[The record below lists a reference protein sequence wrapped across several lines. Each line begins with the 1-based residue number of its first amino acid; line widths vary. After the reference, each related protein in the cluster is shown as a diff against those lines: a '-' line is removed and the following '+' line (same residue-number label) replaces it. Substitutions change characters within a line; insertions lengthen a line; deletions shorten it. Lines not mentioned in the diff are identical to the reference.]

1 MPTETLMMKDS
12 GIDCIAEIPENW
24 DISRIKY
31 DATFYNGDRSEEYP
45 SGNDIIDEGIP
56 FVNSENIHGTFLD
69 VSSCKCITNEKYKRL
84 GGAKLKINDIVFCLR
99 GSVGNCSINKSIN
112 EGTVASSLVAIR
124 ANNINPDFLNY
135 YLNSDSTVFQTSL
148 FQNGSCAANLSAEK
162 VSNYYICTPILKEQQ
177 AIAVF
182 LDEKCEKIDK
192 VIGEIEEQIQVLED
206 YKKSLITE
214 TVTKGLDKNVPM
226 KNSGIDWI
234 GQIPKDWNIKRIKYF
249 TNLNGRIGWQGL
261 TTEDYQDEG
270 PFLITGVDFLNGSID
285 WSSCTHITE
294 KRWLE
299 ANTIQIKNDDLLITK
314 DGTVGKVAVVSGL
327 NDKASLNSGVLLI
340 RPQGNVEYYNRYI
353 YYQLISDVFWSWFEF
368 NKSGNSTIIHLYQ
381 QDFANLYTL
390 LPNITEQKQ
399 IADYLDKECKKIDKT
414 ISDKKEQLETI
425 KEYKKSL
432 IYEYVTGKKRVAC

>member
-1 MPTETLMMKDS
+1 MPTETLIMKDS
-12 GIDCIAEIPENW
+12 KNTWYGNIPTDWVINKYKFICKISSGDAMSPEDLDDSYEYEVYGGGKLIGFANSYNTQNCILIGRVGANC
-24 DISRIKY
+24 
-31 DATFYNGDRSEEYP
+31 G
-45 SGNDIIDEGIP
+45 
-56 FVNSENIHGTFLD
+56 
-69 VSSCKCITNEKYKRL
+69 CITNISDKCWATDNAL
-84 GGAKLKINDIVFCLR
+84 ILKTSSNKNYMNYLLMASNLNDI
-99 GSVGNCSINKSIN
+99 N
-112 EGTVASSLVAIR
+112 ESNAQPLITASKVLNFKIPFTC
-124 ANNINPDFLNY
+124 NIN
-135 YLNSDSTVFQTSL
+135 
-148 FQNGSCAANLSAEK
+148 
-162 VSNYYICTPILKEQQ
+162 EQQ
-177 AIAVF
+177 AIAIF

-294 KRWLE
+294 KRWIE
-299 ANTIQIKNDDLLITK
+299 ANTIQIRNGDLLITK

-399 IADYLDKECKKIDKT
+399 IADYLDKECEKIDKT
-414 ISDKKEQLETI
+414 IKNKKEQLETI

>member
-12 GIDCIAEIPENW
+12 KIDWIGDIPDEWNIKKIKH
-24 DISRIKY
+24 ISNVHSSVRIFE
-31 DATFYNGDRSEEYP
+31 DEYK
-45 SGNDIIDEGIP
+45 DQGIP
-56 FVNSENIHGTFLD
+56 FFRTKEIVELANNKEISLELYISED
-69 VSSCKCITNEKYKRL
+69 KYKTFRSKKVEKGDL
-84 GGAKLKINDIVFCLR
+84 LISSIGTIGEVWVCDGRDFWYKDGNITQIDKNDSF
-99 GSVGNCSINKSIN
+99 
-112 EGTVASSLVAIR
+112 
-124 ANNINPDFLNY
+124 
-135 YLNSDSTVFQTSL
+135 
-148 FQNGSCAANLSAEK
+148 
-162 VSNYYICTPILKEQQ
+162 VSNYLKHLITSNIFMENIKFYESTTTISALTIEKIKEVKFPLPNLKEQQ
-177 AIAVF
+177 AIADF

-192 VIGEIEEQIQVLED
+192 VISEIEEQIQVLED

-226 KNSGIDWI
+226 KDSGIDWI
-234 GQIPKDWNIKRIKYF
+234 GKIPAKWEIKRIKYF

-285 WSSCTHITE
+285 WNSCTHITE
-294 KRWLE
+294 KRWIE

-340 RPQGNVEYYNRYI
+340 RPKGNVEYYNRYI

-390 LPNITEQKQ
+390 LPNIAEQKQ
-399 IADYLDKECKKIDKT
+399 IADYLDKECEKIDAT

>member
-1 MPTETLMMKDS
+1 MPTETLMMKVSKNTWYGNIPTDWVINKYKFICKISSGDAMAPEDLDDS
-12 GIDCIAEIPENW
+12 CEYEVYGGGKLIGFANSYNTQNCILIGRVGANC
-24 DISRIKY
+24 
-31 DATFYNGDRSEEYP
+31 G
-45 SGNDIIDEGIP
+45 
-56 FVNSENIHGTFLD
+56 
-69 VSSCKCITNEKYKRL
+69 CITNISDKCWATDNAL
-84 GGAKLKINDIVFCLR
+84 ILKTSSNKNYMNYLLMASNLNDI
-99 GSVGNCSINKSIN
+99 N
-112 EGTVASSLVAIR
+112 ESNAQPLITASKVLNFKIPFTC
-124 ANNINPDFLNY
+124 NIN
-135 YLNSDSTVFQTSL
+135 
-148 FQNGSCAANLSAEK
+148 
-162 VSNYYICTPILKEQQ
+162 EQQ
-177 AIAVF
+177 AIADF

-294 KRWLE
+294 KRWIE
-299 ANTIQIKNDDLLITK
+299 ANTIQIRNGDLLITK

-399 IADYLDKECKKIDKT
+399 IADYLDKECEKIDKT
-414 ISDKKEQLETI
+414 IKNKKEQLETI

>member
-1 MPTETLMMKDS
+1 MPTETLIMKDS
-12 GIDCIAEIPENW
+12 KIDWLGYIPQEWNVKK
-24 DISRIKY
+24 IKY
-31 DATFYNGDRSEEYP
+31 CAYLKTGTTPD
-45 SGNDIIDEGIP
+45 GNDGIVDENSDYNWYTPGDFVDNYILQLSERNILENAVKKYHIKLYSPDSVLMVCIGATVGKIGYIDKYAYSNQQITALMPKKDIIGK
-56 FVNSENIHGTFLD
+56 FLLYLLSAMTKYMNENAQYTTLPI
-69 VSSCKCITNEKYKRL
+69 
-84 GGAKLKINDIVFCLR
+84 INNTYL
-99 GSVGNCSINKSIN
+99 SSINIVLPNRMQEQQKI
-112 EGTVASSLVAIR
+112 A
-124 ANNINPDFLNY
+124 DFLN
-135 YLNSDSTVFQTSL
+135 
-148 FQNGSCAANLSAEK
+148 
-162 VSNYYICTPILKEQQ
+162 
-177 AIAVF
+177 
-182 LDEKCEKIDK
+182 EKCEKIDK
-192 VIGEIEEQIQVLED
+192 VVDEIEEQIQVLED

-226 KNSGIDWI
+226 KDSGIDWI
-234 GQIPKDWNIKRIKYF
+234 GKIPANWAIKRIKYF

-261 TTEDYQDEG
+261 TTDDYQDEG
-270 PFLITGVDFLNGSID
+270 PFLITGVDFFNGSID
-285 WSSCTHITE
+285 WNSCTHITE
-294 KRWLE
+294 KRWIE
-299 ANTIQIKNDDLLITK
+299 ANTIQIRNGDLLITK

-399 IADYLDKECKKIDKT
+399 IADYLDKGCEKIDKT
-414 ISDKKEQLETI
+414 IKNKKEQLETI

>member
-1 MPTETLMMKDS
+1 MPTETLMIKDS
-12 GIDCIAEIPENW
+12 KIDWIGYIPQEWNVKK
-24 DISRIKY
+24 IKY
-31 DATFYNGDRSEEYP
+31 CAYLKTGTTPD
-45 SGNDIIDEGIP
+45 GNDGIVDEDSDYNWYTPGD
-56 FVNSENIHGTFLD
+56 FVDNYILQLSERNILKNA
-69 VSSCKCITNEKYKRL
+69 VKKYHI
-84 GGAKLKINDIVFCLR
+84 KLYSP
-99 GSVGNCSINKSIN
+99 GSVLMVCIGATVGKIGYIDKYAYSNQQITALMPKKNIIGKFLLYLLSAMTKYMNENAQYTTLPIINNTYLSSINIVLPN
-112 EGTVASSLVAIR
+112 RIE
-124 ANNINPDFLNY
+124 
-135 YLNSDSTVFQTSL
+135 
-148 FQNGSCAANLSAEK
+148 
-162 VSNYYICTPILKEQQ
+162 EQQ
-177 AIAVF
+177 AIADF

-294 KRWLE
+294 KRWIE
-299 ANTIQIKNDDLLITK
+299 ANTIQIRNGDLLITK

-327 NDKASLNSGVLLI
+327 NDKASLNSGVLFI

-399 IADYLDKECKKIDKT
+399 IADYLDKECEKIDKT
-414 ISDKKEQLETI
+414 IKNKKEQLETI